1 MNSETN
7 HSGKILIVDDNPD
20 NLKVLYTYL
29 KSVGFEVLVA
39 EDGMVGIEAVKRSQ
53 PELILL
59 DVMMPGIDG
68 FEVCRRLKADA
79 ATRNIPVIFLTAL
92 SETVNKLTGF
102 QVGGVDYIT
111 QPIEQEEVA
120 ARVRT
125 HLILTRTRHKLQQQN
140 QQLQQEIDR
149 RQQIERELTQSR
161 QLLQQNNDNL
171 EQAVAYRT
179 AELATS
185 NKDLEHFAYIA
196 SHDLRQPIRKIRMC
210 TEYLAE
216 DYGHCFDEQ
225 AREYMSY
232 ITKSTDRMY
241 LLIDDLLAYSRVGKR
256 EENLVS
262 IDLNKVVEDVL
273 EDLSITIEEKQ
284 PTIDY
289 QDLPTIKGN
298 LTEIRQLLQNLI
310 GNSLKFT
317 GDRSPEIKIKAIRQ
331 EDNWLFSIQDNGI
344 GIESRFYDKIFQM
357 FQRLHC
363 SSNYEGTGIGLA
375 ICHKVVTSHGGEIW
389 LESQVGEGTTF
400 FFTLPESVQN
410 EVNSDRLL
418 TDSYSQT
425 N

>member
-1 MNSETN
+1 MNLDN
-7 HSGKILIVDDNPD
+7 YSGKILIVDDNPN

-39 EDGMVGIEAVKRSQ
+39 EDGMAGIEAVKRSQ

-79 ATRNIPVIFLTAL
+79 ETQNIPVIFLTAL
-92 SETVNKLTGF
+92 SETVDKLTGF
-102 QVGGVDYIT
+102 KVGGVDYIT

-140 QQLQQEIDR
+140 QKLQQEIDR
-149 RQQIERELTQSR
+149 RQQIEHELTQSR
-161 QLLQQNNDNL
+161 QLLQQNNDSL
-171 EQAVAYRT
+171 EQAVAHRT

-225 AREYMSY
+225 ARQYMSY

-241 LLIDDLLAYSRVGKR
+241 LLIDDLLAYSRIGKR
-256 EENLVS
+256 EKNLVS
-262 IDLNKVVEDVL
+262 IDLQSVIEDIL
-273 EDLSITIEEKQ
+273 EDLSITVEEIQ
-284 PTIDY
+284 ATIDY

-298 LTEIRQLLQNLI
+298 LREIRQLLQNLI
-310 GNSLKFT
+310 SNSLKFT
-317 GDRSPEIKIKAIRQ
+317 GDRSPEIKIKAVRQ

-357 FQRLHC
+357 FQRLHRN
-363 SSNYEGTGIGLA
+363 SDYEGTGIGLA

-389 LESQVGEGTTF
+389 VESQLGEGTTF

-410 EVNSDRLL
+410 AVNRDRLL
-418 TDSYSQT
+418 ADSYSKT